1 MAFREEASLQ
11 PRRCS
16 AALRVVLDRARTAP
30 RVRIDACTAPRTY
43 RRVCA
48 AAPRTYRRVLP
59 ECAGSKPLL
68 QPVKLATQRRI
79 ALRIRTNLRALV
91 AVDFFST
98 RVFRLSFGHV
108 YEVKKLERLRGLA
121 ACKTLASRTQTR

>member
-1 MAFREEASLQ
+1 MQ

-30 RVRIDACTAPRTY
+30 RLARIDACTAPRTY

>member
-1 MAFREEASLQ
+1 MQ

-16 AALRVVLDRARTAP
+16 AALRVVLDRARAAP
-30 RVRIDACTAPRTY
+30 RVRIDACT
-43 RRVCA
+43 
-48 AAPRTYRRVLP
+48 APRTYRRVLP